1 MISPPLT
8 AWPANVFT
16 PSRCAFESRPL
27 RLEPSPFLCA
37 IARLRLG
44 FRVLGNPRRSAFGG
58 CGARFGWCCP
68 FPARRSFGG
77 ACRFLARGPFGGA
90 CSFLARGFGRAFG
103 LACRSAGAGPLGL
116 ARGGGRGGR
125 LDARPSDVR
134 DLDVGEILAVARA
147 APVAALGLELEPAQL
162 LAAHVR
168 EHLGGH
174 LHRAE
179 SLLVENGLLGAQHQ
193 RFERHLAALLCSH
206 SLDEQPLSLLDTIL
220 LAAGSHD
227 RVHVLW

>member
-16 PSRCAFESRPL
+16 PSRCALESRPL

-44 FRVLGNPRRSAFGG
+44 FRGFGGPRRAALGG
-58 CGARFGWCCP
+58 CGGRFGGRCP

-77 ACRFLARGPFGGA
+77 ACP
-90 CSFLARGFGRAFG
+90 FLARGFGRAFG
-103 LACRSAGAGPLGL
+103 LACRRATAVPDGL
-116 ARGGGRGGR
+116 ARRGAPGGR
-125 LDARPSDVR
+125 LDARLSDIR
-134 DLDVGEILAVARA
+134 DLDLGEILAVARA
-147 APVAALGLELEPAQL
+147 APVTTLGLELEHAQL

-174 LHRAE
+174 LHRTE

-193 RFERHLAALLCSH
+193 RFQRDLAALLCSH
-206 SLDEQPLSLLDTIL
+206 ALDEQPLPLLDTIL

-227 RVHVLW
+227 RVHMLW